1 MGKMW
6 KTEERR
12 KEVRTRIDFLLKVGE
27 MNGRVPL
34 QSLTK
39 CHDDSEEEKT
49 TQRYRRGG
57 QIRAINYQKLENR

>member
-12 KEVRTRIDFLLKVGE
+12 KEVRTRTDFLLKVGE

-39 CHDDSEEEKT
+39 CHDDSEEEKNNPKIQT
-49 TQRYRRGG
+49 RRAD
-57 QIRAINYQKLENR
+57 QSNKLPEAGK